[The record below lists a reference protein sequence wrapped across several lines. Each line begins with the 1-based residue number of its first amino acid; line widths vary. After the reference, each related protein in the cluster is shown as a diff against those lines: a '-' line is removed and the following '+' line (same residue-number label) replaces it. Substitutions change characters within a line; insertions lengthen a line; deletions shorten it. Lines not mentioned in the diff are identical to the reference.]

1 MLRGMPNAIRG
12 ESLLRRSHA
21 DGDETAKE
29 AFAEAV
35 EWQGDERF
43 TGVTISDGSKSF
55 TIAEF
60 ASEMALT
67 EIANTIE
74 AAEVGLRGK
83 T

>member
-1 MLRGMPNAIRG
+1 MPNAIRG

-43 TGVTISDGSKSF
+43 TGVTISDGSKS

-67 EIANTIE
+67 DIANTIE